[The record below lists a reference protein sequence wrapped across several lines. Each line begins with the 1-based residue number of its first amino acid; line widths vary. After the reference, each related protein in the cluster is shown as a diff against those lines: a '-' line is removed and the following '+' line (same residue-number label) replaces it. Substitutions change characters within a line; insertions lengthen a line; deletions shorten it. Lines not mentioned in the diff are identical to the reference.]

1 MVTKELTVWKLL
13 CQTQTCRRRWTV
25 VKSILVNIWVKFKNV
40 EIFKRV
46 QIFVLVVLI
55 FVEEI
60 KAVNVNNRLR
70 ASNQNK
76 VNEENLMSLF
86 SAIEKEY
93 VFTHGKENIIKDSSR
108 FVIIQVYNSP
118 YSLSFIQQSIPLP
131 NTYAMFGSSEEEKS
145 RWE

>member
-1 MVTKELTVWKLL
+1 M
-13 CQTQTCRRRWTV
+13 
-25 VKSILVNIWVKFKNV
+25 KSILVNIWVKFKNV

-131 NTYAMFGSSEEEKS
+131 NTYAMFGSSAEEESK
-145 RWE
+145 RE